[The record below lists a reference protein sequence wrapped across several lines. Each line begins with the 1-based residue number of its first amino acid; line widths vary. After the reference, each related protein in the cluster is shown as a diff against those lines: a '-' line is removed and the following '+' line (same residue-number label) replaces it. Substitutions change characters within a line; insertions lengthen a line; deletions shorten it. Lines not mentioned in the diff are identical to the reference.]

1 MHLPDIIC
9 INNLSTPGLR
19 HSPLKL
25 EAELRRTGILMQR
38 FPTTTPMSV
47 GNNQDVAAGLKR
59 IHKSITVVL
68 MEPSRQGGAPEV
80 LGVDVR
86 DEIVGNA
93 TVLMVRASSCSN
105 CLHAASVTHR
115 PFTPRMPVTAP
126 GHILL
131 RGVLP

>member
-9 INNLSTPGLR
+9 INNLSKPGLR

-25 EAELRRTGILMQR
+25 EAELRRTGILTQR
-38 FPTTTPMSV
+38 FPATTPMSV

-68 MEPSRQGGAPEV
+68 TEPSQQNLHLPEV
-80 LGVDVR
+80 LGVDVC

-93 TVLMVRASSCSN
+93 TLLMVRASCSN
-105 CLHAASVTHR
+105 RLNAASATR
-115 PFTPRMPVTAP
+115 RSFTP
-126 GHILL
+126 
-131 RGVLP
+131 